1 MKSNYSY
8 AQYLFKLLIH
18 GRTLSLDRIEFK
30 FIWAFFIKQCL
41 QKTLTW
47 FYSIRYTI
55 DLHSNS
61 LFVEILHPILYP
73 LIFNIE
79 ILFSFESERQIW
91 KKKKQTQTVELI
103 VFIWVGSRILWTPH
117 GSYTREKQTISNAC
131 AYCAYFSYK
140 TCHIDLKK
148 IEEKKNGMKW
158 ERVHRN
164 KVTDQGYQW
173 YKRHWMSLTFSTLL
187 VVLKKKV
194 ETVGNYVT
202 K

>member
-61 LFVEILHPILYP
+61 PFVEILHPILYP

-91 KKKKQTQTVELI
+91 KKKQTNPNCGINCFHLGGVTHTLNAPWKLNQRKANNIKCL
-103 VFIWVGSRILWTPH
+103 RIL
-117 GSYTREKQTISNAC
+117 RL
-131 AYCAYFSYK
+131 FF
-140 TCHIDLKK
+140 L
-148 IEEKKNGMKW
+148 
-158 ERVHRN
+158 
-164 KVTDQGYQW
+164 
-173 YKRHWMSLTFSTLL
+173 
-187 VVLKKKV
+187 
-194 ETVGNYVT
+194 
-202 K
+202 

>member
-1 MKSNYSY
+1 MTFKSSQCPLYHSFFILKKWNINPDNLEIHYSY

-61 LFVEILHPILYP
+61 PFVEILHPILYP

-117 GSYTREKQTISNAC
+117 GS
-131 AYCAYFSYK
+131 
-140 TCHIDLKK
+140 
-148 IEEKKNGMKW
+148 
-158 ERVHRN
+158 
-164 KVTDQGYQW
+164 
-173 YKRHWMSLTFSTLL
+173 
-187 VVLKKKV
+187 
-194 ETVGNYVT
+194 
-202 K
+202 

>member
-8 AQYLFKLLIH
+8 AQYLLKLLIH

-61 LFVEILHPILYP
+61 PFVEILHPILYP

-91 KKKKQTQTVELI
+91 KKKQTNPNCGINCFHLGGVTHTLNAPWKLNQRKANNIKCL
-103 VFIWVGSRILWTPH
+103 RIL
-117 GSYTREKQTISNAC
+117 RL
-131 AYCAYFSYK
+131 FF
-140 TCHIDLKK
+140 L
-148 IEEKKNGMKW
+148 
-158 ERVHRN
+158 
-164 KVTDQGYQW
+164 
-173 YKRHWMSLTFSTLL
+173 
-187 VVLKKKV
+187 
-194 ETVGNYVT
+194 
-202 K
+202 

>member
-55 DLHSNS
+55 DLYSNS

-91 KKKKQTQTVELI
+91 KKKQTNPNCGINCFHLGGVTHTLNAPWKLNQRKANNIKCL
-103 VFIWVGSRILWTPH
+103 RIL
-117 GSYTREKQTISNAC
+117 RL
-131 AYCAYFSYK
+131 FF
-140 TCHIDLKK
+140 L
-148 IEEKKNGMKW
+148 
-158 ERVHRN
+158 
-164 KVTDQGYQW
+164 
-173 YKRHWMSLTFSTLL
+173 
-187 VVLKKKV
+187 
-194 ETVGNYVT
+194 
-202 K
+202 